1 MTKREHE
8 MMTVEGGGNN
18 DAEEI
23 NTNDDDHEDEEE
35 ATPTNKNGNKKL
47 ITPPVKTKQKKKPRG
62 SVKFE
67 KKLLAI
73 PHPQLCTVLATFLGN
88 DIELQQRFVASLPAV
103 DVTSLTIKL
112 EQSARAIQKALPN
125 SRYGSSSDHYGYKRA
140 SSAVTAYK
148 KLWNEQVASLV
159 DGGDKDAFVSYAS
172 DAVQNLFDAVDFNDE
187 KDNKY
192 KQLCAKK
199 LAMGLKK
206 TLKANTDLSD
216 EARNIADDLLTV
228 LARRY
233 TF

>member
-23 NTNDDDHEDEEE
+23 NTNDDDHDDEEE

-62 SVKFE
+62 SIKFE

-125 SRYGSSSDHYGYKRA
+125 SR
-140 SSAVTAYK
+140 
-148 KLWNEQVASLV
+148 
-159 DGGDKDAFVSYAS
+159 VSYLIMS
-172 DAVQNLFDAVDFNDE
+172 HIYIYMITTNTNTLLF
-187 KDNKY
+187 
-192 KQLCAKK
+192 LLK
-199 LAMGLKK
+199 LKV
-206 TLKANTDLSD
+206 
-216 EARNIADDLLTV
+216 RIIQ
-228 LARRY
+228 
-233 TF
+233 